1 MPLTPGCHF
10 EEGLDFIREKH
21 THKHAQE
28 WNGYQ
33 ILHNVLGINF
43 LRTDS
48 EFGLDIGGM
57 ELIDQTGLRKQYMQ
71 DKQKKTVAQGR
82 CL

>member
-1 MPLTPGCHF
+1 MRRGWTLSG
-10 EEGLDFIREKH
+10 EKH

-33 ILHNVLGINF
+33 ILHDVLGINF

-57 ELIDQTGLRKQYMQ
+57 ELINQTGLRKQYMQ
-71 DKQKKTVAQGR
+71 DKQKKSRSRMLLINV
-82 CL
+82 L